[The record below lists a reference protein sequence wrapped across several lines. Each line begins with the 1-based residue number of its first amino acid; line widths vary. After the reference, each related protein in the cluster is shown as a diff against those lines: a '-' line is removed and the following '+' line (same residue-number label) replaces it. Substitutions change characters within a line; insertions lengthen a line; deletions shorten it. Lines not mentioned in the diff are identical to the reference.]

1 MKNYLDL
8 TLDAV
13 FKTFFKQNK
22 ELCSDLLKQFIPPF
36 QNKEIKLLSYLDS
49 AITSE
54 RPKDKHSILDILVQV
69 DQKEL
74 VNIEMQCIFKKNF
87 NERALFYW
95 SKLFT
100 QQLKSGMSYEEL
112 CPTYSLLFTDHT
124 LFKDLKSYYS
134 SFSLRCDDHHDTIFS
149 PYLKITVVELNKFKE
164 DLEKLDKKGIWS
176 YFIKNSANMTRQ
188 TLESI
193 SSRGEIMGVA
203 VQKLK
208 QMSKEE
214 SMQFLAEAREKA
226 RRDREAEIKGGIER
240 GLEQGLEQGM
250 QKGIQQGIKQ
260 GMQQGIQQG
269 TQRTTHHLALK
280 MIHKGIELS
289 AISEITN
296 LSTDELLK
304 LKKEKIKTEK

>member
-1 MKNYLDL
+1 M
-8 TLDAV
+8 
-13 FKTFFKQNK
+13 
-22 ELCSDLLKQFIPPF
+22 
-36 QNKEIKLLSYLDS
+36 
-49 AITSE
+49 
-54 RPKDKHSILDILVQV
+54 QV

-100 QQLKSGMSYEEL
+100 KQLKSGMSYEEL
-112 CPTYSLLFTDHT
+112 CPTYSLLFTDYT
-124 LFKDLKSYYS
+124 LFKGLKNYYS
-134 SFSLRCDDHHDTIFS
+134 SFSLRCDNHHDTVFS

-164 DLEKLDKKGIWS
+164 SLEKLDKKGIWS
-176 YFIKNSANMTRQ
+176 YFIKNSASMTKQ

-193 SSRGEIMGVA
+193 SSRGGIMGVA

-240 GLEQGLEQGM
+240 GLEQGLEKGI
-250 QKGIQQGIKQ
+250 QKGIQQGIQQ

-269 TQRTTHHLALK
+269 IQQGTQHTTHHLALK
-280 MIHKGIELS
+280 MIHKGIELTV
-289 AISEITN
+289 ISEITG
-296 LSTDELLK
+296 LSTNELLE
-304 LKKEKIKTEK
+304 LKKEKFKPEE